1 MRIPNLSQLE
11 SESLMKGQMRN
22 IKGEG
27 GGDVID
33 MCLSCFC
40 PEEGKDLEFDTY
52 QVAYHLALQVD
63 PD

>member
-1 MRIPNLSQLE
+1 MRIPNLSQIE
-11 SESLMKGQMRN
+11 SESLLKDQMKA

-33 MCLSCFC
+33 VCLSCFC
-40 PEEGKDLEFDTY
+40 PDEGKALSEQVYLVALED
-52 QVAYHLALQVD
+52 ALQAD

>member
-1 MRIPNLSQLE
+1 MKIPNLAQLE
-11 SESLMKGQMRN
+11 SESLMKDQMKN

-33 MCLSCFC
+33 VCLSCLC
-40 PEEGKDLEFDTY
+40 PEEGKTLSDDVYNVALED
-52 QVAYHLALQVD
+52 ALHAD

>member
-11 SESLMKGQMRN
+11 SESLMKDQMKT

-33 MCLSCFC
+33 VCLSCFC
-40 PEEGKDLEFDTY
+40 PDEGKTLSDDVYEVALEE
-52 QVAYHLALQVD
+52 ALQAD

>member
-11 SESLMKGQMRN
+11 SESLMKDQMKT

-33 MCLSCFC
+33 VCLSCLC
-40 PEEGKDLEFDTY
+40 PEEGKSLSDEVYD
-52 QVAYHLALQVD
+52 VALHVALQAD